1 MAGLVLLAVIVFI
14 WFASIY
20 SIVKRY
26 VRVPPNQILVIY
38 GKVENGKSCKVLLE
52 GGTFVWPVFQVH
64 AFLSTEP
71 FVVPLPSGETLAVCI
86 SRNEASAELAAERLL
101 GLSENEKI
109 AIVRDH
115 LAQAEPERDLV
126 KLLAK
131 FGLESTGV

>member
-52 GGTFVWPVFQVH
+52 GGTFV
-64 AFLSTEP
+64 
-71 FVVPLPSGETLAVCI
+71 
-86 SRNEASAELAAERLL
+86 
-101 GLSENEKI
+101 
-109 AIVRDH
+109 
-115 LAQAEPERDLV
+115 
-126 KLLAK
+126 
-131 FGLESTGV
+131 